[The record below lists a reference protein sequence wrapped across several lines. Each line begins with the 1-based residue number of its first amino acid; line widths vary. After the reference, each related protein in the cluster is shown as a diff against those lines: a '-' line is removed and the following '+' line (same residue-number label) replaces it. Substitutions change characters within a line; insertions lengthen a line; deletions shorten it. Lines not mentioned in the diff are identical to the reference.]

1 MFQTYIKFL
10 KNIFGF
16 IVDGV
21 IPRCATCCPSV
32 PRIKSTF
39 LCDMYLFM
47 HNTRNKCADLKEG
60 EYLLNTQ
67 DLMNRYKISK
77 SGIRLFI
84 NRNLS
89 KINADGIEHA
99 KQTSEGW
106 LFDAEAVRIIDE
118 LRSFSQVSVIEQEET
133 ERIKELQNE
142 IENLKNLLLISQ
154 SQLIKVQSDLNETQ
168 KLLQDNQTKLL
179 TAENQSK
186 ENDMA
191 LVRTQADLKIEKSKR
206 EIAEEKIL
214 EINFQLDESQ
224 RQFEKIKNRGL
235 IDRILNSL

>member
-1 MFQTYIKFL
+1 M
-10 KNIFGF
+10 
-16 IVDGV
+16 
-21 IPRCATCCPSV
+21 
-32 PRIKSTF
+32 
-39 LCDMYLFM
+39 
-47 HNTRNKCADLKEG
+47 
-60 EYLLNTQ
+60 LNTQ

-118 LRSFSQVSVIEQEET
+118 LRGFSQVSVIEQEET
-133 ERIKELQNE
+133 ERIKELQSE

-168 KLLQDNQTKLL
+168 RLLQDNQTKLL

-186 ENDMA
+186 ENDTA

-214 EINFQLDESQ
+214 EIKFQLDESQ
-224 RQFEKIKNRGL
+224 RQLKKIKKRGL
-235 IDRILNSL
+235 IDRIFNKTD

>member
-1 MFQTYIKFL
+1 MCHYDFFDFANWTQK
-10 KNIFGF
+10 IFKA
-16 IVDGV
+16 
-21 IPRCATCCPSV
+21 ATCCAYV

-47 HNTRNKCADLKEG
+47 HNTRNKCVDQKEG